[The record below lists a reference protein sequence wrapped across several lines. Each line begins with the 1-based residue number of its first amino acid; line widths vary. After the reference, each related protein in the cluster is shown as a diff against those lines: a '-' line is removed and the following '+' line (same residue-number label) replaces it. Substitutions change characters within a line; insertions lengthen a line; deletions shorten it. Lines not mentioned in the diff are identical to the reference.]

1 MTIKDLNESYILV
14 QEDDYSVLKK
24 LQKTLSPLV
33 DGYQWN
39 PKFRAGI
46 WDGRI
51 NFFTKLEQ
59 NLIQIPKGLKSAIL
73 GFCKANKIDVEYEK
87 DTYENI
93 TEEEVNSFIESLKI
107 PV

>member
-51 NFFTKLEQ
+51 NFFTK
-59 NLIQIPKGLKSAIL
+59 
-73 GFCKANKIDVEYEK
+73 
-87 DTYENI
+87 
-93 TEEEVNSFIESLKI
+93 NSIMKF
-107 PV
+107 